1 MDRLISL
8 RSLIYILVL
17 LLAGCSTEP
26 PVNPEAEMDA
36 LLAVHNAQEKYHFEK
51 DSVAMAELLSDIFKD
66 VSWGEISPSSYE
78 ETRSRFHS
86 YFSSMDIVKW
96 EDVQPPEVR
105 FSKDY
110 SMAYTLVDKEVVV
123 EYETNDGILISD
135 TSHFAWV
142 AIYQKYPEGW
152 KIDCVA
158 STNQPEE

>member
-1 MDRLISL
+1 MNRQK
-8 RSLIYILVL
+8 ILLSV
-17 LLAGCSTEP
+17 GCILGLFLWACSSE
-26 PVNPEAEMDA
+26 VNIDPEAELA
-36 LLAVHNAQEKYHFEK
+36 SLLTVHNAQEIYHLEE

-66 VSWGEISPSSYE
+66 VSDGVISPYSFE
-78 ETRSRFHS
+78 RTRSRLHD
-86 YFSSMDIVKW
+86 YFSSVDIVKW

-105 FSKDY
+105 FSKDF

-123 EYETNDGILISD
+123 EYEDGSGGLVRD

-158 STNQPEE
+158 STNQ